1 MITITNL
8 SKNYD
13 KRMLLDG
20 VSLAINRNEKI
31 GLIGPNGTGKT
42 TLFSI
47 ILGEVEPS
55 SGKVEINK
63 NVHIGYLPQEAHFDS
78 QRSVL
83 EELTEGDERINALKE
98 EQRRLEE
105 NNEAHTEQYGELLHK
120 LEALGIFELE
130 HKAKKIAAGLGF
142 KERDFSRTINS
153 LSGGWRMRT
162 LLAKLLIYNYD
173 LLLLDEPTN
182 HLDLSAALWLKDY
195 LSVYSGTLVIISH
208 DKVFLNEVT
217 NYTLV
222 LEQGKLNKVKGNYEQ
237 YETTKGEKLR
247 YLTKQFKEQEKK
259 RKQLE
264 GFAQRFHAQPNKAAA
279 VRAKRKMLER
289 MEEIVL
295 PEDRSSIHDFKFPPA
310 KTSGWRVVNLSGVSK
325 SYVDIQVYKDLDFEI
340 TQGEKAVL
348 MGENGAG
355 KSTLLK
361 ILAGAVPIDSGSIA
375 LGHNVEIGYFSQTR
389 LDVLNPLNTVLQ
401 EAFLAAKNTM
411 STEDVRSLLG
421 VFLFSGDDVEKKVSV
436 LSGGEKSRLILA
448 KLLINPPNFMLLD
461 EPTTHLDIDA
471 VEALTRA
478 FKEYQGTLC
487 FISHDIFFVKEVA
500 TKVFE
505 VKDGRIRKFEGGLDY
520 YLHRKELD
528 EQEAEDQAT
537 AKEAGDTAV
546 RPLSKEEKEKKRA
559 QTELH
564 RKLQEAKKIN
574 QEIKD
579 RLKNLE
585 KEKKDLELESF
596 AKSQMLANQNI
607 FKRPE
612 IAKQYGQRLKEIR
625 LRIKAVERE
634 IEELRGAVGS

>member
-8 SKNYD
+8 SKNFD
-13 KRMLLDG
+13 KRMLLDR

-31 GLIGPNGTGKT
+31 GLIGPNGAGKT

-63 NVHIGYLPQEAHFDS
+63 NARTGYLPQEAQFS
-78 QRSVL
+78 SERTVL
-83 EELTEGDERINALKE
+83 EELTEGDERINALKV

-105 NNEAHTEQYGELLHK
+105 NNEAHTGQYGEVLHK

-130 HKAKKIAAGLGF
+130 HQAKKIAAGLGF
-142 KERDFSRTINS
+142 KERDFKRTINS

-162 LLAKLLIYNYD
+162 LLAKLLIYQYD

-182 HLDLSAALWLKDY
+182 HLDLNAALWLKDY
-195 LSVYSGTLVIISH
+195 LAGYNGTMVIISH

-237 YETTKGEKLR
+237 YERTKEERLR

-264 GFAQRFHAQPNKAAA
+264 QFAQRFHAQPNKAAA

-289 MEEIVL
+289 IEKQEIVL
-295 PEDRSSIHDFKFPPA
+295 PQDRSSIRDFKFPP
-310 KTSGWRVVNLSGVSK
+310 TRRSGWRVVSLTGVSK
-325 SYVDIQVYKDLDFEI
+325 AYGDIQVYKDLDFEI

-361 ILAGAVPIDSGSIA
+361 ILAGAVPIDSGRIA

-401 EAFLAAKNTM
+401 EAFLAAKNTL

-421 VFLFSGDDVEKKVSV
+421 VFLFSGDDVEKRVSV

-448 KLLINPPNFMLLD
+448 KLLINPPNFILLD

-487 FISHDIFFVKEVA
+487 FISHDIFFAKEVA
-500 TKVFE
+500 NKVFE

-528 EQEAEDQAT
+528 AQEAEAK
-537 AKEAGDTAV
+537 AKEKEGKDNEV
-546 RPLSKEEKEKKRA
+546 RARSKEEKDRKRA
-559 QTELH
+559 HLELH
-564 RKLQEAKKIN
+564 RKLQEAKRLN

-579 RLKNLE
+579 RLKSLE
-585 KEKKDLELESF
+585 KEKKDLELESY
-596 AKSQMLANQNI
+596 AKSQMLSNQNI

-612 IAKQYGQRLKEIR
+612 VAKQYGQRLKEIR
-625 LRIKAVERE
+625 LRIKSIERE
-634 IEELRGAVGS
+634 IEELRGAA